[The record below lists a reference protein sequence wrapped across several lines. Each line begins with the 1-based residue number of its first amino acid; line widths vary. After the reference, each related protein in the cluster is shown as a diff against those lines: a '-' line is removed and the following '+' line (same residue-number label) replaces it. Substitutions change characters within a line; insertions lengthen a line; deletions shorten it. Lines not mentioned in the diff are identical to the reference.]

1 MIRSASEIVFKSLSS
16 PEIVVVAGTR
26 RYRDGRE
33 SEVAVRT
40 RDVAALRWLE
50 SRLVVTEV
58 EVTQASGGRGN
69 AGRGLTL
76 RFRVRLP
83 VTANF

>member
-50 SRLVVTEV
+50 SRLVVAEV
-58 EVTQASGGRGN
+58 EVTQAS
-69 AGRGLTL
+69 GLTL

-83 VTANF
+83 FTANF

>member
-16 PEIVVVAGTR
+16 PEIVVVVGTR

-50 SRLVVTEV
+50 SRLVVAEV
-58 EVTQASGGRGN
+58 EVTQASGG
-69 AGRGLTL
+69 
-76 RFRVRLP
+76 P
-83 VTANF
+83 W